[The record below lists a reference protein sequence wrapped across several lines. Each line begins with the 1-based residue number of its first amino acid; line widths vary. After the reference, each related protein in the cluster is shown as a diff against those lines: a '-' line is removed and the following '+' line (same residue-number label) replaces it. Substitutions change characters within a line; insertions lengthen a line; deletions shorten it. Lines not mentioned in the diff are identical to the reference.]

1 MFKRKALVNAYIKA
15 LEENFTGT
23 DDATLVEKAGY
34 KVKILEDISI
44 NIKITNKEDWTIAK
58 ALFSLNNNV

>member
-1 MFKRKALVNAYIKA
+1 M
-15 LEENFTGT
+15 
-23 DDATLVEKAGY
+23 VEKAGY